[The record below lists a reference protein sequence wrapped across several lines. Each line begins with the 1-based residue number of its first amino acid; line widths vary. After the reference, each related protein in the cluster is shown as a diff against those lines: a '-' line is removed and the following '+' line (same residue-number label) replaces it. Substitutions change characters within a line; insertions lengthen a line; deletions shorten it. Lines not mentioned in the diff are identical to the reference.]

1 MTVEARPRR
10 AAHRPSRRQEIIEAA
25 IVVFARKGISASIAE
40 VAQETSMSLASIYYH
55 FKGKPELFTACVSE
69 VSRRIMN
76 ATSSQEPPEKLLQT
90 REAVNLVWTWAE
102 HHREEARLLYVWAV
116 AGPPEA
122 KAVRH
127 RFEEFYVRRARR
139 RMRRVGGST
148 PLDFA
153 VERLA
158 SRTYMSLAMGVAEAW
173 VEGHPLG
180 GTLDQHRIAAAL
192 AEVSVRV
199 TGVP

>member
-1 MTVEARPRR
+1 MTADDRPRR

-25 IVVFARKGISASIAE
+25 IAVFAREGISASIAE
-40 VAQETSMSLASIYYH
+40 VAKESSMSQASIYYH
-55 FKGKPELFTACVSE
+55 FKNKPELFTACVSE

-76 ATSSQEPPEKLLQT
+76 ATSSHEPPDTFLHTK
-90 REAVNLVWTWAE
+90 EAVDIVWTWAE
-102 HHREEARLLYVWAV
+102 HHREEAKLLYVWAV

-127 RFEEFYVRRARR
+127 RFEEYYVRKVRR
-139 RMRRVGGST
+139 RMRRFSGST
-148 PLDFA
+148 PLDHA

-158 SRTYMSLAMGVAEAW
+158 SRTYMTLAITVAEAW
-173 VEGHPLG
+173 VDGHPLG
-180 GTLDQHRIAAAL
+180 GTLDQRRIAAAL
-192 AEVSVRV
+192 AEISVRV